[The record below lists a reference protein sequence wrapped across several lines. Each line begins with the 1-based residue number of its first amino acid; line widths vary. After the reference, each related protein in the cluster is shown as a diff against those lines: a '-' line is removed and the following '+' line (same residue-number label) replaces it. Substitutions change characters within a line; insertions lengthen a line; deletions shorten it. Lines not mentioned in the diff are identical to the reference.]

1 MRAHARTHERT
12 HMFVYK
18 HIHEHTHAHTH
29 NCTRTRKHTHTQKDG
44 ISHHDEQNAHR
55 HTHAKTR
62 PHTVA
67 YIHTNT
73 HEHTQRHARIHTCT
87 NVDTYRHTH
96 KHLHT
101 HISQIFTNTLT
112 VTRSCVRAHT
122 QSSAHI
128 RIMRMDMQW
137 APLLYTHC
145 SPRRLTRTPSFSSAD
160 DPMTRRGALGLRGEM
175 ATPMRQGV
183 WCLLPV
189 VLNAVPIH
197 TQCSDHYLRDEASW
211 L

>member
-1 MRAHARTHERT
+1 MEEEASERHDPYKRAHAH
-12 HMFVYK
+12 
-18 HIHEHTHAHTH
+18 
-29 NCTRTRKHTHTQKDG
+29 
-44 ISHHDEQNAHR
+44 
-55 HTHAKTR
+55 
-62 PHTVA
+62 
-67 YIHTNT
+67 
-73 HEHTQRHARIHTCT
+73 IHTCT

-96 KHLHT
+96 HHLHT
-101 HISQIFTNTLT
+101 HMHAHTHLVTHLQTTKPRKYSQTCTQTLA
-112 VTRSCVRAHT
+112 RARAHT
-122 QSSAHI
+122 HTHSSAHI

-137 APLLYTHC
+137 APLLYTHS
-145 SPRRLTRTPSFSSAD
+145 SPLTRTPSFSSAD
-160 DPMTRRGALGLRGEM
+160 DPMTRCRRLGLRGEM

>member
-1 MRAHARTHERT
+1 MEEEAAERHDPYKRAHAH
-12 HMFVYK
+12 
-18 HIHEHTHAHTH
+18 
-29 NCTRTRKHTHTQKDG
+29 
-44 ISHHDEQNAHR
+44 
-55 HTHAKTR
+55 
-62 PHTVA
+62 
-67 YIHTNT
+67 
-73 HEHTQRHARIHTCT
+73 IHTCT

-96 KHLHT
+96 NHLHT
-101 HISQIFTNTLT
+101 HMHAHTHTQLHTYKP
-112 VTRSCVRAHT
+112 RSLANIHKHAHGRSRVRARTHT
-122 QSSAHI
+122 HSSAHI
-128 RIMRMDMQW
+128 RIMRLHMQW

-145 SPRRLTRTPSFSSAD
+145 SPLTRTPSFSSAD
-160 DPMTRRGALGLRGEM
+160 DPMTRCGALGLRGEM